1 MYVITFSLAVF
12 VFFSI
17 VSFSLKLSPPCN
29 LRRGSKTSGCSTLP
43 AIDPALVTTEPA
55 LDTTEPATFPAAE
68 AELAAVST
76 RVVTAEFRRYQITKR
91 LIALERLVLTRGPKE
106 AAKVSESFG
115 GKGVDDALEQVAG
128 TSSGED
134 QLGIGGIVFEFGAK
148 T

>member
-1 MYVITFSLAVF
+1 MLLA
-12 VFFSI
+12 I
-17 VSFSLKLSPPCN
+17 
-29 LRRGSKTSGCSTLP
+29 
-43 AIDPALVTTEPA
+43 EPA
-55 LDTTEPATFPAAE
+55 LETTFPAAE
-68 AELAAVST
+68 AEFVAVST
-76 RVVTAEFRRYQITKR
+76 KVVTAELRRYQITKR